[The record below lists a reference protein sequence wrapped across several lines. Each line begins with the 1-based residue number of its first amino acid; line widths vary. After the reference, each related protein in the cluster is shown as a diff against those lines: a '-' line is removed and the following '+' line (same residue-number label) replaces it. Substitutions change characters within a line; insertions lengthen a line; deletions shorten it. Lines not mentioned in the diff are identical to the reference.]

1 MLNGQGFIRPLR
13 TPRLDVPSKR
23 KSQRPLPL
31 WLGASALLV
40 AGAFNL
46 VTFMTGVVILL
57 SNYEESTTVVLRV
70 ALSLSAIFLVV
81 LPFWTGRRRTMIW
94 ALGFT
99 GVTLIGLAVLSVGL
113 FLMLAL
119 IEGSMRVFAPESEI
133 ASTDSGTF
141 GWAFALA
148 AGVAL
153 VTTAG
158 VALLTECTAARRWPP
173 VLQGLAAAAVAALL
187 SLVVLL
193 LRLGIDPVGFLTAL
207 GT

>member
-1 MLNGQGFIRPLR
+1 M
-13 TPRLDVPSKR
+13 
-23 KSQRPLPL
+23 
-31 WLGASALLV
+31 
-40 AGAFNL
+40 

-113 FLMLAL
+113 FVMLAL
-119 IEGSMRVFAPESEI
+119 TDASMKIFATVAGGMRVFAPEAEI
-133 ASTDSGTF
+133 ASIESGTF

-148 AGVAL
+148 SGVAWVTAAGVARL
-153 VTTAG
+153 IGHTT
-158 VALLTECTAARRWPP
+158 ARRWPP
-173 VLQGLAAAAVAALL
+173 VLQGLAAAAVATLL

-193 LRLGIDPVGFLTAL
+193 LRLGIDPVGFLTN
-207 GT
+207 GN